1 MKHSMA
7 DKQIQEELAA
17 FALGSL
23 SPPEARIIESHLK
36 EGCEV
41 CQAGLEPFASVVTA
55 LALASPPAIPAASV
69 REKLLSRLAKEAE
82 SVLARPTRPQAD
94 LKQFYAVRS
103 DEGDWREACPGILEK
118 RLFADRDRGTVTSL
132 LKIAPGVY
140 LPNHKH
146 LGIEECLVIEGD
158 FQVNGESFGP
168 GDYRCAMP
176 ESIDESAY
184 SINGAVLL
192 IIAQQGHLAL

>member
-1 MKHSMA
+1 MKHSI
-7 DKQIQEELAA
+7 QIQEELSA
-17 FALGSL
+17 FALGAL
-23 SPPEARIIESHLK
+23 SPHESRIIENHLK
-36 EGCEV
+36 ERCAV
-41 CQAGLEPFASVVTA
+41 CQAEVKPFDSVVTA
-55 LALASPPAIPAASV
+55 LALASPPATPNATV
-69 REKLLSRLAKEAE
+69 REKLLSRLAQEAE
-82 SVLARPTRPQAD
+82 STVLSGPVRPKAN

-118 RLFADRDRGTVTSL
+118 RLFADRDRGTVTTL

-184 SINGAVLL
+184 SIDGAVLL
-192 IIAQQGHLAL
+192 IIAQQGHVAL